1 MKKLLYIDSCIRG
14 ELSRTKKIATPIIEK
29 LSERYE
35 VETIVINDL
44 ELRPVQ
50 FEEYSRRKDG
60 TVSEEAIC
68 LANKIKNADRIVIA
82 APFWDMSIPAALK
95 TFFELCSLFGVTF
108 DSNDKTCYGL
118 CKAEN
123 AMFITTRGMKIRTG
137 EPLEQATPYLKALF
151 WLWGIK
157 GFEVVARE
165 NFDYLPQE
173 EIEKEI
179 SSAIEEGLKI
189 AETF

>member
-50 FEEYSRRKDG
+50 AEENRRRAG
-60 TVSEEAIC
+60 GVVSEEAIS

-165 NFDYLPQE
+165 NFDYLPQK

>member
-1 MKKLLYIDSCIRG
+1 
-14 ELSRTKKIATPIIEK
+14 
-29 LSERYE
+29 
-35 VETIVINDL
+35 
-44 ELRPVQ
+44 
-50 FEEYSRRKDG
+50 
-60 TVSEEAIC
+60 
-68 LANKIKNADRIVIA
+68 
-82 APFWDMSIPAALK
+82 
-95 TFFELCSLFGVTF
+95 
-108 DSNDKTCYGL
+108 
-118 CKAEN
+118 
-123 AMFITTRGMKIRTG
+123 MFITTRGMKIETG

-179 SSAIEEGLKI
+179 ASAIEEGLEI

>member
-1 MKKLLYIDSCIRG
+1 MQKLLYIDSCIRG
-14 ELSRTKKIATPIIEK
+14 ELSRTKRIATPIIEK

-35 VETIVINDL
+35 VETITINDL
-44 ELRPVQ
+44 ELKPVQ
-50 FEEYSRRKDG
+50 AEENRRRAG
-60 TVSEEAIC
+60 GIVSEEAIS

-95 TFFELCSLFGVTF
+95 TFFELCSLFHVTF
-108 DSNDKTCYGL
+108 DSDDKTCYGL

-137 EPLEQATPYLKALF
+137 EPLEQATPYLNALF

-165 NFDYLPQE
+165 NFDYLTQEKIEE
-173 EIEKEI
+173 EIA
-179 SSAIEEGLKI
+179 SAIEEGLGI

>member
-14 ELSRTKKIATPIIEK
+14 ELSRTKRIATPKIEK

-35 VETIVINDL
+35 VETITINDL
-44 ELRPVQ
+44 KLEPVQ
-50 FEEYSRRKDG
+50 YEENRRRAGG

-108 DSNDKTCYGL
+108 DSNDKTCFGL

-123 AMFITTRGMKIRTG
+123 TMFITTRGMKIKTG

-179 SSAIEEGLKI
+179 ASAIEEGLEI